1 MPDNRPVISDTQFA
15 HLPGGSREVATG
27 KAGKGSG
34 YYVSRDPRVPVHLGG
49 SPEVIGALTDP
60 HSVSEHMH
68 DIKGVAEKVVPTGWM
83 KARGA
88 TPAESA
94 NVHQGIWQD
103 ESSKKT
109 YLDVSDRIGGRASRS
124 SLETALSRG
133 ISQKQLGVYA
143 AGAGKTLNTHVINP
157 EATTKSGK
165 KIPLYRPEEKDQKIV
180 NPAAEM
186 TVGYLKQQREDSK
199 QRRKAT
205 AGDKA
210 KALEALKQA
219 K

>member
-1 MPDNRPVISDTQFA
+1 MSDNRPIISDTQFA

-34 YYVSRDPRVPVHLGG
+34 YYVSRDPRVPVNMGG
-49 SPEVIGALTDP
+49 SEEVIGGLSDTKTVA
-60 HSVSEHMH
+60 EHMS
-68 DIKGVAEKVVPTGWM
+68 DIKGVAEKVMPTGYM

-88 TPAESA
+88 TPKESA

-103 ESSKKT
+103 EESKKT

-124 SLETALSRG
+124 SLEEALTRG
-133 ISQKQLGVYA
+133 INQKQLGIYA
-143 AGAGKTLNTHVINP
+143 AGSGKTLTTHFQDSV
-157 EATTKSGK
+157 TGSKS
-165 KIPLYRPEEKDQKIV
+165 V
-180 NPAAEM
+180 NPAATM
-186 TVGYLKQQREDSK
+186 TLNYLKQQREEST
-199 QRRKAT
+199 QRRRVT
-205 AGDKA
+205 PGDKA

>member
-1 MPDNRPVISDTQFA
+1 MSDNRPVVSDVQFA

-34 YYVSRDPRVPVHLGG
+34 YYVSRDPRVPVSLGG
-49 SPEVIGALTDP
+49 SAEVVGGLADT
-60 HSVSEHMH
+60 HTVSEHMR

-83 KARGA
+83 KARAA
-88 TPAESA
+88 TPEESA

-103 ESSKKT
+103 EESKKT
-109 YLDVSDRIGGRASRS
+109 YLDVSDRVGGRASRS

-133 ISQKQLGVYA
+133 ISQKQLGIYA
-143 AGAGKTLNTHVINP
+143 AGAGKTLPIHSQDQLTG
-157 EATTKSGK
+157 TKT
-165 KIPLYRPEEKDQKIV
+165 V

-186 TVGYLKQQREDSK
+186 TLGYLQKQREESA
-199 QRRKAT
+199 QRRKVT
-205 AGDKA
+205 PEDKA
-210 KALEALKQA
+210 RALEALKQA

>member
-1 MPDNRPVISDTQFA
+1 MSDNRPIISDTQFA

-49 SPEVIGALTDP
+49 SPEVIGGLTDP
-60 HSVSEHMH
+60 HSVREHMH

-103 ESSKKT
+103 EESKKT

-124 SLETALSRG
+124 SLESALTRG
-133 ISQKQLGVYA
+133 INQKQLGVYA
-143 AGAGKTLNTHVINP
+143 AGTGKTLTTHFQDSV
-157 EATTKSGK
+157 TGVKS
-165 KIPLYRPEEKDQKIV
+165 V

-186 TVGYLKQQREDSK
+186 TLGYLKQQREESA
-199 QRRKAT
+199 QRRKVT

>member
-1 MPDNRPVISDTQFA
+1 MSDNRPIISDRQFA

-34 YYVSRDPRVPVHLGG
+34 YYVSRDPRVPVSMGG
-49 SPEVIGALTDP
+49 SEEVIGGLSDTKTVA
-60 HSVSEHMH
+60 EHMN
-68 DIKGVAEKVVPTGWM
+68 DIRGVAEKVMPTGYM

-88 TPAESA
+88 TPEESA

-103 ESSKKT
+103 EGSKKT

-124 SLETALSRG
+124 SLEEALTRG
-133 ISQKQLGVYA
+133 INQKQLGVYA
-143 AGAGKTLNTHVINP
+143 AGSGKTLTTHFQDSV
-157 EATTKSGK
+157 TGSK
-165 KIPLYRPEEKDQKIV
+165 LV

-186 TVGYLKQQREDSK
+186 TIKYLQQQREESA
-199 QRRKAT
+199 QRRKVT
-205 AGDKA
+205 PEYKA

>member
-1 MPDNRPVISDTQFA
+1 MSDNRPVISDTQFA

-34 YYVSRDPRVPVHLGG
+34 YYVSRDPRVPVNVGG
-49 SPEVIGALTDP
+49 SPEVIGGLTDP
-60 HSVSEHMH
+60 HSVREHMQA
-68 DIKGVAEKVVPTGWM
+68 IKGVAEKVVPTGWM

-103 ESSKKT
+103 EESKKT

-124 SLETALSRG
+124 SLESALTRG

-143 AGAGKTLNTHVINP
+143 AGTGKTLTTHFQDSVTG
-157 EATTKSGK
+157 AKS
-165 KIPLYRPEEKDQKIV
+165 V
-180 NPAAEM
+180 NPAAVM
-186 TVGYLKQQREDSK
+186 TLGYLKQQREESA
-199 QRRKAT
+199 QRRKVT
-205 AGDKA
+205 PENKA

>member
-1 MPDNRPVISDTQFA
+1 MADNRRIISDVQFA

-34 YYVSRDPRVPVHLGG
+34 YYVSRDPRVPVSMGG
-49 SPEVIGALTDP
+49 SSEVIGGLADT
-60 HSVSEHMH
+60 HTVSEHMR

-83 KARGA
+83 RARAA
-88 TPAESA
+88 TPEESA

-103 ESSKKT
+103 EESKKT

-124 SLETALSRG
+124 SLETALTRG
-133 ISQKQLGVYA
+133 INQKQLGVYA
-143 AGAGKTLNTHVINP
+143 AGAGKTLTTHFQDSITG
-157 EATTKSGK
+157 AKT
-165 KIPLYRPEEKDQKIV
+165 V

-186 TVGYLKQQREDSK
+186 TLGYLKQQREESA
-199 QRRKAT
+199 QRRKVT
-205 AGDKA
+205 PEDKA
-210 KALEALKQA
+210 RALEALKQA